1 VEAAQERAGPVDG
14 TQDESDPAEE
24 AQVEKRAEKIVAEV
38 TKGVRMFGGS
48 KQKQLVGLDIGS
60 SSIKAVELKASR
72 QGYELVSYGLE
83 PLAQDTVV
91 DGAIMDAPQVA
102 ATISNIFEKQGIK
115 TKNVAT
121 AVSGHSVIT
130 KRVALPLM
138 SEDELYDRIQS
149 EAAQHIPFDIA
160 DVSLSYQHLD
170 SLDSQMDVLLVAVKK
185 DKILNHTNVLAQA
198 GKTPVVVDIDALA
211 LQNCFEVNYDPEP
224 SQTVA
229 LLNIGA
235 SMMNINIVRGGIPVF
250 PRDVSV
256 GGNQY
261 TDALQKELDLSYE
274 DAEKLKTGEQVAG
287 VSDEHCATILRS
299 VSDILI
305 LEIQKTFDFFRAT
318 ASGESV
324 QRIYVAGGTARVP
337 GLIDLLRE
345 EFGVPVEE
353 LYPFRKVVIN
363 PAKHNEEQI
372 REIAPRL
379 AIAVGLALRSFDQP

>member
-1 VEAAQERAGPVDG
+1 
-14 TQDESDPAEE
+14 
-24 AQVEKRAEKIVAEV
+24 
-38 TKGVRMFGGS
+38 MFGSG

-60 SSIKAVELKASR
+60 SSIKEVELRASR
-72 QGYELVSYGLE
+72 QGYELVSYGME

-91 DGAIMDAPQVA
+91 DGAIMDAPAVA
-102 ATISNIFEKQGIK
+102 AAISNIFDKQGVK

-138 SEDELYDRIQS
+138 SEEELYDRIQS

-160 DVSLSYQHLD
+160 DVNLSYQHLD

-198 GKTPVVVDIDALA
+198 GKIPMVVDIDAFA
-211 LQNCFEVNYDPEP
+211 LQNCFEMNYDPEP

-229 LLNIGA
+229 LLNVGA
-235 SMMNINIVRGGIPVF
+235 SMMNINIVRGGIPLF

-274 DAEKLKTGEQVAG
+274 DAERLKCGEAVAG
-287 VSDEHCATILRS
+287 VSEEHRATILRS

-318 ASGESV
+318 ASGEAI

-345 EFGVPVEE
+345 EFAVPVEE
-353 LYPFRKVVIN
+353 VYPFRKVVIN